1 MKSTQ
6 QVLEHHLQAFGE
18 GVDSIV
24 SDYDEHASI
33 ITPQGTFR
41 GLTEIRAFLSAFVAG
56 IPKGFDDAFKL
67 TKMEVID
74 EVAYIEWEANPWSPM
89 GTDTF
94 IVRDGKILCQTFA
107 TYSSGK

>member
-18 GVDSIV
+18 GIESVV
-24 SDYDEHASI
+24 SDYDEHSFI
-33 ITPQGTFR
+33 ITQQGTYR
-41 GLTEIRAFLSAFVAG
+41 GLIEIRAFVSAFVAG
-56 IPKGFDDAFKL
+56 MPNGFGEAFKL

-74 EVAYIEWEANPWSPM
+74 EVAYLAWEANPWSPM

-94 IVRDGKILCQTFA
+94 VVRDGKIRCQTFA
-107 TYSSGK
+107 MYSSAK